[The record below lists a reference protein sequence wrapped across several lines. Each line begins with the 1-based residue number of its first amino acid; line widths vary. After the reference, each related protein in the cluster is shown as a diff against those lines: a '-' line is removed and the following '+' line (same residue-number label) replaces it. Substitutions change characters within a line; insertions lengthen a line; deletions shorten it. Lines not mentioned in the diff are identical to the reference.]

1 MTIWICLEKSFRS
14 HISAPG
20 CRSFWNPLV
29 RSELANFSVQA
40 NSARLF
46 SCKIHEEV
54 WKHKFG
60 ESTTTFSAICLC
72 TFRSVQRWVGFL
84 FTFDLTLIIMDL
96 LIYLIYLLFV
106 RRVSFGPTN
115 IRNRLSPPAFEVG
128 RSCPKRPWQMHW
140 QSRRNHQSPVR
151 PIRPFSEGMAS
162 GIKILSDAGIWQK
175 GLWRLFY
182 GWANCSHIFFGVE
195 VDISHL
201 LNWTCHPWKATSGTG
216 YWQTTRQVR
225 FGNAWLVTLEFHNR
239 KQRGDME
246 LSVLSVL
253 GDSDSGIMWR
263 PMTTLNGLD
272 VLFAE
277 TLQAAQRGVSTGQAI
292 WWVLNGFDSGICWSG
307 DVWGYR
313 NLCVLLCFAA
323 DVATFFPGGL
333 FFWAR
338 WCFKSSEF
346 GIKSLHHGCWWCWWF
361 LDQNLKAPGACR
373 KTWGTGSVRSKIVS
387 VFQSTSVSWDF
398 MIFPHAQSLLAGLAG
413 CIPARWRWNPN
424 GWPWFCA
431 VKNAG
436 RFDRPIPRR
445 VVESPCWPADPV
457 WFMALMLAWIKLSKL
472 EKTWRLEIYDEIWHY
487 EIDNFNFIDHTIYI

>member
-1 MTIWICLEKSFRS
+1 
-14 HISAPG
+14 
-20 CRSFWNPLV
+20 
-29 RSELANFSVQA
+29 
-40 NSARLF
+40 
-46 SCKIHEEV
+46 
-54 WKHKFG
+54 
-60 ESTTTFSAICLC
+60 
-72 TFRSVQRWVGFL
+72 
-84 FTFDLTLIIMDL
+84 
-96 LIYLIYLLFV
+96 
-106 RRVSFGPTN
+106 
-115 IRNRLSPPAFEVG
+115 
-128 RSCPKRPWQMHW
+128 
-140 QSRRNHQSPVR
+140 
-151 PIRPFSEGMAS
+151 
-162 GIKILSDAGIWQK
+162 
-175 GLWRLFY
+175 
-182 GWANCSHIFFGVE
+182 
-195 VDISHL
+195 
-201 LNWTCHPWKATSGTG
+201 
-216 YWQTTRQVR
+216 
-225 FGNAWLVTLEFHNR
+225 
-239 KQRGDME
+239 
-246 LSVLSVL
+246 
-253 GDSDSGIMWR
+253 MWR

-277 TLQAAQRGVSTGQAI
+277 TLQAAQRSVSTGQAI

-323 DVATFFPGGL
+323 DVATFFPVGL

-457 WFMALMLAWIKLSKL
+457 WFMALMLGSSYRSWKKP
-472 EKTWRLEIYDEIWHY
+472 EDWRYMMRYDIMR
-487 EIDNFNFIDHTIYI
+487 